1 MKPHAAGIDAFSSG
15 ELRKSFSSGSLNR
28 TRELSG
34 GGSGYRSE
42 ARKPTVGELKYKV
55 VGDIPPSKVA
65 KTIIHYVATISE
77 EGQPKVKK
85 SKSMSKGGYVPKQ
98 QAFTMI
104 PFVFKVVYEDI
115 YGKTMTI
122 TNTNIR

>member
-1 MKPHAAGIDAFSSG
+1 MKPHPTGSDAFGSG
-15 ELRKSFSSGSLNR
+15 ELRKSFMTHGLNKGSR
-28 TRELSG
+28 VSG
-34 GGSGYRSE
+34 GSYRPRTISYE
-42 ARKPTVGELKYKV
+42 EKYKI
-55 VGDIPPSKVA
+55 VGGIPPSKVA

-77 EGQPKVKK
+77 EGKPKVNKN
-85 SKSMSKGGYVPKQ
+85 KSMSKGGYVPKQ